1 MPARVLRAPAELT
14 GVDPGRLLFLAG
26 AVNGCPAWQDAM
38 AERLAP
44 ALDGWTIVNPRLED
58 PPTEPDGV
66 QAQIAWEFRHLH
78 AADAVLFW
86 FTPPTPCPIS
96 LYELGKV
103 SMTDK
108 RLFVGIDAAYPLRAD
123 VLVQTQLARPDA
135 LVVGSLDDLAAR
147 VLEAL
152 AVRHVG

>member
-1 MPARVLRAPAELT
+1 MPARTLRAPAELN
-14 GVDPGRLLFLAG
+14 GVSPGQLLFLAG
-26 AVNGCPAWQDAM
+26 AVNGCPPWQDAM
-38 AERLAP
+38 SERLAP
-44 ALDGWTIVNPRLED
+44 TLGGWTIVNPRLDD
-58 PPTEPDGV
+58 PPQEPDGV

-86 FTPPTPCPIS
+86 LTPPTPCPIS

-108 RLFVGIDAAYPLRAD
+108 RLFVGIDEAYPLRAD
-123 VLVQTQLARPDA
+123 VVVQTRLARPDA
-135 LVVGSLDDLAAR
+135 LVVGSFDDLAAR

-152 AVRHVG
+152 AMAR

>member
-1 MPARVLRAPAELT
+1 MPARTLRAPAELN
-14 GVDPGRLLFLAG
+14 GVHPGQILFLGG
-26 AVNGCPAWQDAM
+26 AVAACPDWQTFM
-38 AERLAP
+38 SERLAP
-44 ALDGWTIVNPRLED
+44 TLDGWTIVNPRLDAQPEH
-58 PPTEPDGV
+58 PDAI
-66 QAQIAWEFRHLH
+66 QTQIAWEFRHLH

-108 RLFVGIDAAYPLRAD
+108 RLFVGVDEAYPLRAD
-123 VLVQTQLARPDA
+123 IMVQTRLARPDA

-147 VLEAL
+147 VMETL
-152 AVRHVG
+152 AKAR

>member
-1 MPARVLRAPAELT
+1 MPARTLRAPDELN
-14 GVDPGRLLFLAG
+14 GVHPGRILFLGG
-26 AVNGCPAWQDAM
+26 AVAACPDWQGSM
-38 AERLAP
+38 IQRLAP
-44 ALDGWTIVNPRLED
+44 ALDGWTIVNPRLDD
-58 PPTEPDGV
+58 PPAGPALV

-78 AADAVLFW
+78 AADAVMFW

-108 RLFVGIDAAYPLRAD
+108 RLFVGIDDAYPLRAD
-123 VLVQTQLARPDA
+123 VMVQTRLARPDA

-152 AVRHVG
+152 PGGS